1 VAILLQQQATTQFI
15 FLQVLAHLQYQLTV
29 EYQSNIL
36 LSPQVEAVVVALVV
50 EGAQVDTVTAQSE
63 RQQEAEVL
71 LKVL

>member
-1 VAILLQQQATTQFI
+1 VTTTGNYTVHV
-15 FLQVLAHLQYQLTV
+15 LQVLAHSQYPLTK

-36 LSPQVEAVVVALVV
+36 LSPQVEAVVVAPVA
-50 EGAQVDTVTAQSE
+50 EGVQVDTVTAQSE